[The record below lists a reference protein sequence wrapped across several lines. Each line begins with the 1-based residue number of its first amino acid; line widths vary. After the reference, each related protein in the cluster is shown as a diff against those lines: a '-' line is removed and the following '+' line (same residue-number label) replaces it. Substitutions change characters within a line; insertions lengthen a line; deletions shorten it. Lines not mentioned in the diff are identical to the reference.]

1 MNKLPHKDII
11 GWREWVG
18 FPDLNLPLIKAK
30 IDTGARSSAL
40 HAINIRTYVSKGG
53 RQRAKFQVHPCQGDN
68 NFLIDCVADIVD
80 LRIVKSSSGHQEKR
94 ITISTVVRLGTCDWP
109 IEVTLTNR
117 DQMGFRVLIGRT
129 ALLGKYL
136 VDPQK
141 SFLLGK
147 RKRQ

>member
-1 MNKLPHKDII
+1 MTKSKEII

-18 FPDLNLPLIKAK
+18 FPELGVALIKAK

-40 HAINIRTYVSKGG
+40 HAMNIRTYVSKTG
-53 RQRAKFQVHPCQGDN
+53 RHYVKFQVHPLQRN
-68 NFLIDCVADIVD
+68 NNDFIECMADIVD
-80 LRIVKSSSGHQEKR
+80 LRVVKSSSGHQEKR
-94 ITISTVVRLGTCDWP
+94 ITISTTLSLGTYNWP

-117 DQMGFRVLIGRT
+117 DEMGFKVLIGRT

-147 RKRQ
+147 RKK